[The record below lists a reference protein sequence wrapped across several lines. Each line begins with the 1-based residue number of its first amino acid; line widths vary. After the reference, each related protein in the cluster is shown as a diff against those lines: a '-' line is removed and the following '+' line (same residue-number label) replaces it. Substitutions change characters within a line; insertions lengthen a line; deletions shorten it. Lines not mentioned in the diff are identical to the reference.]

1 MQHINELT
9 TLCREYRELQR
20 MGEEIA
26 AEMDALKDRIRAAMG
41 ENDTVTAGEYKITNK
56 AVSSSRL
63 DSVALKK
70 ALPEIAAQF
79 TKTTVS
85 RRFVIS

>member
-1 MQHINELT
+1 MNELT

-41 ENDTVTAGEYKITNK
+41 ENDTVTAGEY
-56 AVSSSRL
+56 S
-63 DSVALKK
+63 
-70 ALPEIAAQF
+70 
-79 TKTTVS
+79 
-85 RRFVIS
+85 

>member
-1 MQHINELT
+1 MNELS

-26 AEMDALKDRIRAAMG
+26 AEMDALKERIRAAMG

>member
-1 MQHINELT
+1 MNELT
-9 TLCREYRELQR
+9 ALCREYRELQR

-26 AEMDALKDRIRAAMG
+26 AEMDALKERIRAAMG

>member
-1 MQHINELT
+1 MNELT

-56 AVSSSRL
+56 TVSSSRL

>member
-1 MQHINELT
+1 MNELS
-9 TLCREYRELQR
+9 TLCKEYRELQR

-26 AEMDALKDRIRAAMG
+26 AEMDALKDRIRAEMG
-41 ENDTVTAGEYKITNK
+41 ENDTVISGEYKITNK
-56 AVSSSRL
+56 AVSTSRI
-63 DSVALKK
+63 DTTALKK

-85 RRFVIS
+85 RRFMIS

>member
-1 MQHINELT
+1 MNELT

-26 AEMDALKDRIRAAMG
+26 AEMDALKERIRAAMG

-79 TKTTVS
+79 TKTIVS

>member
-1 MQHINELT
+1 MNELT

-26 AEMDALKDRIRAAMG
+26 AEMDALKERIRAAMG

-85 RRFVIS
+85 RRFMIS

>member
-1 MQHINELT
+1 MNELT
-9 TLCREYRELQR
+9 TLCKEYRELQR

-26 AEMDALKDRIRAAMG
+26 AEMDALKERIRAAMG

>member
-1 MQHINELT
+1 MNDLT

-26 AEMDALKDRIRAAMG
+26 AEMDALKERIRAAMG

>member
-1 MQHINELT
+1 MNELT

-20 MGEEIA
+20 MDEEIT
-26 AEMDALKDRIRAAMG
+26 AEMDALKERIRAAMG

-70 ALPEIAAQF
+70 ALPEIAAKF
-79 TKTTVS
+79 TKTTIS

>member
-1 MQHINELT
+1 MNELI

-20 MGEEIA
+20 MSEEIS
-26 AEMDALKDRIRAAMG
+26 AEMDALKERIRAAMG

-56 AVSSSRL
+56 AVSSSRI

-70 ALPEIAAQF
+70 ALPDIAAQF

>member
-1 MQHINELT
+1 MDELT
-9 TLCREYRELQR
+9 TLCRDYRELQR
-20 MGEEIA
+20 MGEELA
-26 AEMDALKDRIRAAMG
+26 AEMDALKERIRAAMG

>member
-1 MQHINELT
+1 MNELT

-26 AEMDALKDRIRAAMG
+26 AEMDALKERIRAAMG
-41 ENDTVTAGEYKITNK
+41 ENDTMTAGEYKITNK

>member
-1 MQHINELT
+1 
-9 TLCREYRELQR
+9 

-26 AEMDALKDRIRAAMG
+26 AEMDALKERIRAAMG

-70 ALPEIAAQF
+70 ALPEIAAKF
-79 TKTTVS
+79 MKTTVS

>member
-1 MQHINELT
+1 MNELT
-9 TLCREYRELQR
+9 NLCREYRELQR

-26 AEMDALKDRIRAAMG
+26 AEMDALKERIRAAMG

>member
-1 MQHINELT
+1 MNELT

>member
-1 MQHINELT
+1 MNELT

-63 DSVALKK
+63 DSIALKK

>member
-1 MQHINELT
+1 MNELT

-26 AEMDALKDRIRAAMG
+26 AEMDALKERIRAAMG

-56 AVSSSRL
+56 AVSSSRI

>member
-1 MQHINELT
+1 MNELT

-26 AEMDALKDRIRAAMG
+26 AEMDALKERIRAAMG

-56 AVSSSRL
+56 TVSSSRL

>member
-1 MQHINELT
+1 MKT
-9 TLCREYRELQR
+9 TLSKQYESRRPL
-20 MGEEIA
+20 
-26 AEMDALKDRIRAAMG
+26 
-41 ENDTVTAGEYKITNK
+41 
-56 AVSSSRL
+56 AVLPLSNFGGLAIL

>member
-1 MQHINELT
+1 MNELT

-26 AEMDALKDRIRAAMG
+26 AEMDALRERIRAAMG

-56 AVSSSRL
+56 AVSSSRI

>member
-1 MQHINELT
+1 MNELT
-9 TLCREYRELQR
+9 TLCREYRELQP

-26 AEMDALKDRIRAAMG
+26 AEMDALKERIRAAMG

>member
-1 MQHINELT
+1 MNELI

-26 AEMDALKDRIRAAMG
+26 AEMDALKERIRAAMG

>member
-1 MQHINELT
+1 MNELT

-20 MGEEIA
+20 MGEEIT

>member
-1 MQHINELT
+1 MNELA

-20 MGEEIA
+20 MSEEIA
-26 AEMDALKDRIRAAMG
+26 AEMDALKERIRAAMG

-56 AVSSSRL
+56 AVS
-63 DSVALKK
+63 
-70 ALPEIAAQF
+70 
-79 TKTTVS
+79 

>member
-1 MQHINELT
+1 MNELP

-26 AEMDALKDRIRAAMG
+26 AEMDALKERIRAAMG

-63 DSVALKK
+63 DSAALKK

-79 TKTTVS
+79 MKTTVS
-85 RRFVIS
+85 RRFVIL

>member
-1 MQHINELT
+1 MNELT

-26 AEMDALKDRIRAAMG
+26 AEMDALKERIRAAMG

-56 AVSSSRL
+56 AVSSSRI

-70 ALPEIAAQF
+70 ALPDIAAQF

>member
-1 MQHINELT
+1 MNELT

-26 AEMDALKDRIRAAMG
+26 AEMDALKERIRAEMG
-41 ENDTVTAGEYKITNK
+41 ENETVIAGEYKITNK

-70 ALPEIAAQF
+70 ALPEIASQF

>member
-1 MQHINELT
+1 MNELT

-26 AEMDALKDRIRAAMG
+26 AEMDALKERIRAAMG

>member
-1 MQHINELT
+1 MNELT
-9 TLCREYRELQR
+9 TLCREYRELHR

-26 AEMDALKDRIRAAMG
+26 AEMDALKERICAAMG

>member
-1 MQHINELT
+1 MNELT
-9 TLCREYRELQR
+9 TLCREYRELKR

-26 AEMDALKDRIRAAMG
+26 AEMDALKERILAAMG

>member
-1 MQHINELT
+1 MNELA

-41 ENDTVTAGEYKITNK
+41 ENDTMTAGEYKITNK
-56 AVSSSRL
+56 AVSSSRI

>member
-1 MQHINELT
+1 MNELT

-20 MGEEIA
+20 MSEEIA
-26 AEMDALKDRIRAAMG
+26 AEMDALKERIRAAMG

>member
-1 MQHINELT
+1 MNELT

-26 AEMDALKDRIRAAMG
+26 AEMDDLKERIRAAMG

>member
-1 MQHINELT
+1 MNELT

-26 AEMDALKDRIRAAMG
+26 AEMDALKERIHAAMG